1 MDLLSGIELTSP
13 PGSQWS
19 PLTPQPAIS
28 GAQKAADV
36 VGSMGAAAAGASSA
50 PDVTSAAGAV
60 SDASQPPPASSSNL
74 PNVVSSNTASNS
86 SNVVPSSLL
95 DLTALAKQNRK
106 PSAVDPLTDDQTL
119 KRVAGETER
128 LSKIVEGLDRKSLNG
143 PTNLDKKWK
152 ELQEVVE
159 KECGELKV
167 SVARCYPLKNR
178 FADILPY
185 DHTRVTLPSARDD
198 YINASFVQLKSTE
211 ESFPLI
217 LTQAPMPATFVDFWT
232 MVWEQQ
238 VEIIV
243 CLNSE
248 AEVKGQTYWPGEVG
262 SSCDYG
268 QITIS
273 LHSCREA
280 GSPVSFQRVLHAT
293 HRTSRV
299 TRVIIHLQFLG
310 WPPSAMPE
318 SPGPLLQFISEVHTF
333 QRQQRNKLRAIVV
346 HCVPGLGRSTVFSIL
361 SAYMR
366 ELHSNGILL
375 DLTSLLV
382 ELSRQ
387 RRGGIQDKDHLYFLF
402 SAALYYSQDVLM
414 KRGILTNKATFEEGP
429 REKTHVRH
437 PSADLLSSY
446 DLSRL
451 KSKLGLDQECGKARS
466 EGECSRSNSASSLLS
481 NGSSAGIDLVGEGQR
496 ESSQEPSSS
505 SALEVPDT
513 SVGGDGSEAD
523 GSLDKVEES
532 ALDSKLNTR
541 AVKVGGLLDTDLS
554 SLAPSLAAS
563 LDPQQFKIDPP
574 VPGKPS
580 KITKESFEN
589 PSGPLKIP
597 DDPADPFSGLD
608 PLWSHKKS

>member
-414 KRGILTNKATFEEGP
+414 KN
-429 REKTHVRH
+429 
-437 PSADLLSSY
+437 
-446 DLSRL
+446 
-451 KSKLGLDQECGKARS
+451 QECGKARS